1 MNKTARTHTLNP
13 RRALAGLLLTV
24 VLLTA
29 LYAVGFDGSMH
40 ELMHDGRHLL
50 GLPCH

>member
-1 MNKTARTHTLNP
+1 MEHVARTTVRSP
-13 RRALAGLLLTV
+13 RDLLLAALAAGAAL
-24 VLLTA
+24 VLV
-29 LYAVGFDGSMH
+29 YAVGFDPTVH

>member
-1 MNKTARTHTLNP
+1 MEHVARTALRSP
-13 RRALAGLLLTV
+13 RELLLAALMAGGAI
-24 VLLTA
+24 VL
-29 LYAVGFDGSMH
+29 LYAVGFDPTVH

>member
-1 MNKTARTHTLNP
+1 LEHVAPTTARSP
-13 RRALAGLLLTV
+13 VGLLLAALVAGAAV
-24 VLLTA
+24 VLV
-29 LYAVGFDGSMH
+29 YAVGFDPTVH

>member
-1 MNKTARTHTLNP
+1 MEHVAHTTLRSP
-13 RRALAGLLLTV
+13 RELLVAALAAGAAI
-24 VLLTA
+24 VL
-29 LYAVGFDGSMH
+29 LYAVGFDPTVH